1 MESWYLF
8 DSDTHKAGGRN
19 DTARYGKTSFGSNVT
34 VGIVTSQCILT
45 LQCSSLEVACRF
57 FFFLWEKGRFIFV
70 GICSWTAPVPG
81 WNIDCC
87 VFQQLIKDMVSVGE
101 STNWLTRRSLY
112 SKYRALKCH
121 IEWLQHESDE
131 FKKIQEHVNASE
143 TR

>member
-1 MESWYLF
+1 M
-8 DSDTHKAGGRN
+8 
-19 DTARYGKTSFGSNVT
+19 T

-57 FFFLWEKGRFIFV
+57 FFFCEKKDVSFLWVFAHGQHLYPAEIL
-70 GICSWTAPVPG
+70 TAVSF
-81 WNIDCC
+81 NM
-87 VFQQLIKDMVSVGE
+87 QLIKDMVSVGE